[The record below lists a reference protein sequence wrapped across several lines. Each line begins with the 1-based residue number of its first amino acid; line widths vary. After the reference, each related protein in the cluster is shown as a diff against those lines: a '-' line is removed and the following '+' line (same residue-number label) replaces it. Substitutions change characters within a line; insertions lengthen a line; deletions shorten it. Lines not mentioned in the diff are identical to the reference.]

1 MNTSPFISASSSTR
15 SVMIDV
21 IIALLPLLV
30 IALWAFGERA
40 FVVVICCILS
50 SLIVNTWCDYSL
62 LNKNKVSIDGSSII
76 TGLLLSFTLSPLTP
90 WYICVFGGAMA
101 ILFGKILWGG
111 LGKNRYN
118 PALIGREFMTS
129 FFPLVMNSGSLWN
142 TGVYVSNIKPS
153 DNKIFLSGHFN
164 TIIYNPS
171 GALGEY
177 SLVAISLGGIYLLI
191 RNRISWHIPFTFLVT
206 LSLVQSLLP
215 IGNTIQFSTGGVLL
229 GAVFMATDM
238 PTSPT
243 HRNAKLY
250 FGVMLG
256 LVISLLLYSG
266 IHHVY
271 LSYGILIMNA
281 FTRQISEVM
290 KPNAWG
296 HSFQKDTIEKIGQT
310 TIHILLITFSII
322 SLHKADVILW
332 LIFGYAGYM
341 LFKFYDQTLFKTRTL
356 F

>member
-1 MNTSPFISASSSTR
+1 MNSSPFISASSSTR

-40 FVVVICCILS
+40 FVVVISCILS
-50 SLIVNTWCDYSL
+50 CLLVNVLSGYVI
-62 LNKNKVSIDGSSII
+62 LNKSKVSMDGSAII
-76 TGLLLSFTLSPLTP
+76 TGILLAFTLSPLTP
-90 WYICVFGGAMA
+90 WYVCVFGGSMA

-111 LGKNRYN
+111 LGKNRFN
-118 PALIGREFMTS
+118 PALVGREFMTA
-129 FFPLVMNSGSLWN
+129 FFPFIMNGGSLWD
-142 TGVYVSNIKPS
+142 TGLYVNNIDPGEY
-153 DNKIFLSGHFN
+153 KIFLSGHFS
-164 TIIYNPS
+164 TIIYNPT

-250 FGVMLG
+250 FGMMLG

-266 IHHVY
+266 VHHVY

-281 FTRQISEVM
+281 FMKQIGEVM

-296 HSFQKDTIEKIGQT
+296 HSFQKDTLEKIGQT
-310 TIHILLITFSII
+310 SFHILLITFSVI
-322 SLHKADVILW
+322 SLHKADVINW

-341 LFKFYDQTLFKTRTL
+341 LFKFYDQTQFKTRAL